1 MNKGLT
7 LIKSD
12 SSVSAV
18 SDPSSVV
25 TSAAYL
31 LFYRRRTRGH
41 LGGPRFAQIFEKY
54 NTDTSGDDEAE
65 SGDGDDSPNRGSPLK
80 VGATHTTIKSLS
92 DGHDGDLPPYEEA
105 IRSIED
111 EGLGASSN
119 YQVAGPK
126 SLDMTQGWSFSGLDG
141 SGAEGSTAAEYASD
155 DAQFDS
161 SGDERGGSR
170 GDLFEADTHMA
181 SASSANGYVDAEAP
195 SPAGAHEDVL
205 TVPTG
210 PPSGDDE
217 DEVAEIHLEGGN
229 VARSD

>member
-1 MNKGLT
+1 MIL
-7 LIKSD
+7 D

-31 LFYRRRTRGH
+31 LFYRRRTSGH
-41 LGGPRFAQIFEKY
+41 LGGPRYAQIFEKY
-54 NTDTSGDDEAE
+54 NTDTSADDEGE
-65 SGDGDDSPNRGSPLK
+65 SADDDSLGRGSPLK
-80 VGATHTTIKSLS
+80 VGVTHTTIKSLS
-92 DGHDGDLPPYEEA
+92 DSQDGTLPPYEEA

-119 YQVAGPK
+119 FQAAGPK
-126 SLDMTQGWSFSGLDG
+126 SLDMTQSWSFSGLDN

-161 SGDERGGSR
+161 SGDERSGSK
-170 GDLFEADTHMA
+170 GDLFEADAHMT
-181 SASSANGYVDAEAP
+181 SADSANEIVDGEASFP
-195 SPAGAHEDVL
+195 VDAHEDVL

-217 DEVAEIHLEGGN
+217 DEVTEIHLEGDN
-229 VARSD
+229 AARAE